1 MTTAQ
6 ALPASAW
13 TTGPVEAAAAST
25 RSRGTGLPA
34 GRLLGTLWGPRCYE
48 DGEDLP

>member
-1 MTTAQ
+1 MTTTQ
-6 ALPASAW
+6 A
-13 TTGPVEAAAAST
+13 
-25 RSRGTGLPA
+25 LPA